1 MTPEKTIA
9 VDIYF
14 PSEESH
20 FYRVIVGAVGGLFQG
35 AEIGSGITED
45 KGNILAIFPNQELAD
60 KFMQSC
66 QKIEG
71 LTTKAWQF
79 NTEEFEYN

>member
-1 MTPEKTIA
+1 MDSQTTA

-20 FYRVIVGAVGGLFQG
+20 FYRVIVSAIGGLFQG

-60 KFMQSC
+60 KFIQAC

-71 LTTKAWQF
+71 LTTKIWQF
-79 NTEEFEYN
+79 TEKFEQN

>member
-1 MTPEKTIA
+1 MDSQTIG

-20 FYRVIVGAVGGLFQG
+20 FYRVIVSAVGGLFQG

-60 KFMQSC
+60 KFIQAC

-71 LTTKAWQF
+71 LTTKIWQF
-79 NTEEFEYN
+79 TENFEQN